1 MRVYVYV
8 DGLNVYYRALK
19 YSRNKWLD
27 LNKLAVRLLNPTD
40 AVEQIK
46 YFTTRVG
53 ARPNDPDAP
62 RRQQLYLNALDTLPN
77 IEMHFG
83 RFLSKTKWRPLADN
97 PEEFVNVRDTEEK
110 GSDVN
115 LASHLIHD
123 GWRDV
128 YDLALIMSQDSDLIE
143 PLRLV
148 KEDLGKT
155 VGLIWLDGRQPS
167 PRFSPVI
174 SFVRH
179 AARAD
184 FAASQFPNPVLD
196 GDGNEVPKPNTW

>member
-1 MRVYVYV
+1 MSIVFKPAGSVLSAQGPLGAQASAALVVSRGAGGMRVYVYV
-8 DGLNVYYRALK
+8 DGLNVYYRALQS
-19 YSRNKWLD
+19 SRNKWLD
-27 LNKLAVRLLNPTD
+27 LNQLAVRLLNPDDT
-40 AVEQIK
+40 VEKIK

-83 RFLSKTKWRPLADN
+83 SFLSKTKSRPLASD
-97 PEEFVNVRDTEEK
+97 PTRFVTVLDTEEK

-128 YDLALIMSQDSDLIE
+128 YDLALVMSQDSDLVE
-143 PLRLV
+143 PMRSLL
-148 KEDLGKT
+148 
-155 VGLIWLDGRQPS
+155 
-167 PRFSPVI
+167 FSRDMAV
-174 SFVRH
+174 S
-179 AARAD
+179 AD
-184 FAASQFPNPVLD
+184 NRDHRVCGVSLEQA
-196 GDGNEVPKPNTW
+196 